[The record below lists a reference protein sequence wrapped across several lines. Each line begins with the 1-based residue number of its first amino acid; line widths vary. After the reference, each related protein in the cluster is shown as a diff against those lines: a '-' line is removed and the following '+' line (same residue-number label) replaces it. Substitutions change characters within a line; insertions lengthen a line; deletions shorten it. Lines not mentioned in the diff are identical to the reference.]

1 MDLFAITNPANFVSV
16 QVYAKEAVFSA
27 HYNSI
32 FVNKTSWQCVA
43 IFDNADSIIQNF
55 STPIFQKKKK
65 KNENFTIFFSG
76 KIEFLPKDNPG
87 W

>member
-27 HYNSI
+27 YYNSI
-32 FVNKTSWQCVA
+32 FVNETSWQCVA

-55 STPIFQKKKK
+55 STPIFQKRKCK
-65 KNENFTIFFSG
+65 FYDFFFPG